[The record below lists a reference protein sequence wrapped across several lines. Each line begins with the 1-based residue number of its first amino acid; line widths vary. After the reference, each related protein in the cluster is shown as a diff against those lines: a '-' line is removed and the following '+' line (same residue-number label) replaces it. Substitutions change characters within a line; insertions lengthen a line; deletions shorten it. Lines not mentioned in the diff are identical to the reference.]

1 MSIDT
6 RSETGGRIVR
16 ESAGTLSPESGRRTH
31 SEQGEE
37 ETTLHSQKRGAAQGT
52 PASDPAASSA
62 PAPGGVGVRN
72 RLSQKSR
79 NLRQRLRKLLK
90 SGDYDRERLRRGK
103 VLEATIA
110 SIGEHDMVVDLG
122 AKRDGIILPR
132 DLELV
137 DDEEYIA
144 SLKVGD
150 TIPVVVLKLWGG
162 RDGIVVSLNKGL
174 QERDWLRAQELV
186 ESEEIIEAEVVE
198 VNRGGVLVQFGRL
211 QGFVPNSHLTSLPQG
226 LNRKQLRQ
234 AKSEL
239 VGQRLALKVLEVN
252 QRRRRLVLSERLAQ
266 RQKREQLLEE
276 LVEGDVRTGV
286 VRNLV
291 DFGAFVDLGGI
302 DGLIHISEL
311 DWAYVEHPGDVL
323 NVGGEVEVYV
333 LDVDREDERIGL
345 SRKRLLPDPWEQ
357 VTETLHEGDIVEGI
371 VTSIA
376 PFGVFVDV
384 GQGVEGLVHNSEIP
398 GGDAAQF
405 NLDAGVPV
413 VVRVLGIDRWEKQIS
428 LRLREVLS
436 EI

>member
-1 MSIDT
+1 M
-6 RSETGGRIVR
+6 
-16 ESAGTLSPESGRRTH
+16 
-31 SEQGEE
+31 
-37 ETTLHSQKRGAAQGT
+37 
-52 PASDPAASSA
+52 A
-62 PAPGGVGVRN
+62 P
-72 RLSQKSR
+72 
-79 NLRQRLRKLLK
+79 NLNLQRLRENGVSVWLDTLSRQLLK
-90 SGDYDRERLRRGK
+90 SGEYDREPLRRGK

-122 AKRDGIILPR
+122 AKRDGIIPPR

-137 DDEEYIA
+137 DDEEYLA
-144 SLKVGD
+144 TLKVGD
-150 TIPVVVLKLWGG
+150 AIPVVVLKPWGNREG
-162 RDGIVVSLNKGL
+162 VVVSLNKGL
-174 QERDWLRAQELV
+174 QKQDWLRVQELV
-186 ESEEIIEAEVVE
+186 ESDEVIKAEVVDI
-198 VNRGGVLVQFGRL
+198 NRGGVLVQFGHL
-211 QGFVPNSHLTSLPQG
+211 QGFVPNSHLTSLPDG

-239 VGQRLALKVLEVN
+239 VGHRLSLVVIEVD

-266 RQKREQLLEE
+266 NQKREKLLDE
-276 LVEGDVRTGV
+276 LTAGDVRTGV

-311 DWAYVEHPGDVL
+311 DWAHVEHPGDVL
-323 NVGGEVEVYV
+323 NVGDEVEVYV
-333 LDVDREDERIGL
+333 LDVDREEERIGL

-357 VTETLHEGDIVEGI
+357 VAETLHEGDIVEGV
-371 VTSIA
+371 VTSMA

-405 NLDAGVPV
+405 NVDAGVPV